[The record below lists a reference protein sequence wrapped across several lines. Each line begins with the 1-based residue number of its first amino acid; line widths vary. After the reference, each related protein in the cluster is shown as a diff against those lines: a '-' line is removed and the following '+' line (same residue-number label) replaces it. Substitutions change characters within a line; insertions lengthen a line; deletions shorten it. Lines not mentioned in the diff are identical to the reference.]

1 MATGDSIQY
10 AGEYKLL
17 ECKILS
23 STGVVAR
30 LDSIVQEI
38 NIFENIVTQG
48 IMVSLVIVDSNNLVM
63 NMPIVGQEFVTLK
76 LQTPGLREDET
87 TIDYTENCFSV
98 YKVGARSDIANS
110 SQVYELS
117 LISPE
122 TLRNG
127 KKRISKSYEGEISDI
142 FTNVMRDEKIINTNK
157 DIHVDRTSKIKK
169 YVAPNLRPYTFIRNL
184 SREATSFKYSN
195 SPHYFFYE
203 TIRGYQFRVLDSLYA
218 QPSRSRF
225 LASEPGEIDT
235 PSKVGNL
242 EKDFERILSIGISQS
257 NDTFVSGNAG
267 MFGSSLIKYN
277 IFHKNYETY
286 THNYFENFEDYGRID
301 ENPIYNQTT
310 IDKFGN
316 TLGDFP
322 DAQRHIHASSN
333 NGSNNTSHY
342 NTDTGYSYQDNN
354 AEDWLLSKRAKLV
367 EMLNGGMA
375 IQLKVHGRTT
385 LTVGDKID
393 ITLPVTGKD
402 HGKSKIDTF
411 YQGEFLITKLR
422 HRFDQADRRHT
433 MMIHAVKDGIPVE
446 FQNSAKST
454 EPTGEVG
461 QTITY

>member
-30 LDSIVQEI
+30 LDSIIQEI

-157 DIHVDRTSKIKK
+157 DIHVDRTSKIER
-169 YVAPNLRPYTFIRNL
+169 YVAPNLSPYTFIRNL

-203 TIRGYQFRVLDSLYA
+203 TTRGYQFRVLDSLYA

-242 EKDFERILSIGISQS
+242 EKDFERILSMGISQS
-257 NDTFVSGNAG
+257 NDTFVSGNSG

-286 THNYFENFEDYGRID
+286 THNYFENF
-301 ENPIYNQTT
+301 
-310 IDKFGN
+310 
-316 TLGDFP
+316 
-322 DAQRHIHASSN
+322 
-333 NGSNNTSHY
+333 
-342 NTDTGYSYQDNN
+342 
-354 AEDWLLSKRAKLV
+354 
-367 EMLNGGMA
+367 
-375 IQLKVHGRTT
+375 
-385 LTVGDKID
+385 
-393 ITLPVTGKD
+393 
-402 HGKSKIDTF
+402 
-411 YQGEFLITKLR
+411 
-422 HRFDQADRRHT
+422 
-433 MMIHAVKDGIPVE
+433 
-446 FQNSAKST
+446 
-454 EPTGEVG
+454 
-461 QTITY
+461 